1 MATILIV
8 DDCSAV
14 RTVIERILGI
24 SGFAMDA
31 CHFASDG
38 EDALEVMG
46 RHRVDLVI
54 SDINMPR
61 LDGEG
66 LLQKMSE
73 DIELSKIPV
82 VIVSSD
88 STQSRMERLIAMGAK
103 AYVVK
108 PFRAQAF
115 REQVEKV
122 LGEVK

>member
-24 SGFAMDA
+24 SGFAMEA
-31 CHFASDG
+31 CHFATDG

-66 LLQKMSE
+66 LLQRMSE
-73 DIELSKIPV
+73 DTELSKIPV

-88 STQSRMERLIAMGAK
+88 STQSRMERLLAMGAR

-108 PFRAQAF
+108 PFKAQAF
-115 REQVEKV
+115 REQVERV
-122 LGEVK
+122 LGVEK

>member
-24 SGFAMDA
+24 SGFAMEA

-46 RHRVDLVI
+46 RHQVDLVI

-66 LLQKMSE
+66 LLEKMSA
-73 DIELSKIPV
+73 DAELSKIPV

-88 STQSRMERLIAMGAK
+88 CTQSRMERLTALGAK

-108 PFRAQAF
+108 PFKAQAF
-115 REQVEKV
+115 REQIERV